1 MELEKLIAIGES
13 LGLKGDKLREF
24 IDEERDRLKTERDEE
39 RANRAKER
47 ALERE
52 EQDRIKKLERE
63 DQDRIRQIEREDQ
76 DRIRQIERDD
86 LERKQAIQADIEKG
100 KAMQLEI
107 QLQIERA
114 RQAQVEAGGGV
125 GGNHNNGHYRS
136 RAPKLPAF
144 NQDKDDIDAY
154 LHRFERYA
162 TSQGWNRNNEWA
174 TNLGALLQGDA
185 LFEYS
190 SLSPQEASDYDRVK
204 EAVLTAYNLT
214 AEGFRHKFRDVR
226 PIQGES
232 GSRFVTRLNNYL
244 HRWMELE
251 NTDDFESMQ
260 DLLLREQ
267 FMNCCTKDHATFLKE
282 RKPSNIKEMAQYADQ
297 YVEAHGGWQPGQNK
311 QEKGKSNSTGNQ
323 RPNSFRNSNPQKGKG
338 TSNNN
343 KSGSYSQKQQSGGTN
358 SEKGPFKCFLCQKTG
373 HYARDCRQRHTMA
386 FMTDV
391 FEAVVKKHTKTEE
404 TEEQCDTEG
413 EVLGACIVNPDPHL
427 DLASR
432 TGYLTLKCGHQL
444 PVLTAACSGQ
454 RNHMMPVQEGKIN
467 NHVVKVLRDSGCT
480 GVVVK
485 TKYVEPQQM
494 TGEVKTCML
503 IDGTVKQFPVATI
516 QVDTPYLVGTVTAV
530 CMKDPVYDLILGN
543 IPGVRD
549 PTDPNIDWGK
559 QQDIDPIQNPKVS
572 CKSVQNPQTNNKP
585 ETGAAV
591 ETRAQTK
598 AKEVKFKKLKVTTP
612 IGEEVTAD
620 KLIQKQQED
629 PSLLKIRQLAKTG
642 EKVSKKGNIH
652 SYVMIKDILYREF
665 QSPQVEY
672 GNMLRQVVVPAEYRK
687 HVMKLA
693 HESILGGHQGSKKTR
708 DKIMSNFVWPG
719 MQADITRHCQSCD
732 VCQRTIPK
740 GRVTKVPLG
749 SVPLMEEPFQRVAID
764 LVGPIKPTSERGH
777 RYILVLV
784 DYATR
789 YPEAVPMRNIDAESV
804 AEELMVMYS
813 RLGFP
818 KETLT
823 DQGSNFVSGVMKE
836 VSRLL
841 SIRRLTTTPYHAMC
855 NGLVEKFNGTLKAM
869 LKKMCEERPRDW
881 DRYISPLLFAYRET
895 PQDSTGFSPFE
906 LLYGRTVRGPM
917 MILKE
922 LWTGENEVSETK
934 TVYQYVLDLQDRLE
948 QTCQLAREELMK
960 SRARYKTYY
969 NKKAKVRD
977 MKVGDEVLLLLPTNH
992 NKLLMHW
999 KGPFP
1004 IVEKV
1009 NTMNYKID
1017 FGHRTKTFHANM
1029 LKKYNRRVEVNA
1041 AMVYHQP
1048 KSDIYQMVCTSVI
1061 EEEIQDEVSPS
1072 ELRSFTNDELLCIPP
1087 MKQKEHVSDVHIN
1100 PTLSKTNQTQVKQI
1114 LEEFRDVLTDI
1125 PGKTRLE
1132 EHVITVTD
1140 PTPIR
1145 SKPYPIPHAL
1155 RKDIQA
1161 EIKGMLRMGII
1172 SRSNSPYACPLLTVS
1187 KPDGSKRIVADM
1199 RKVNQITVFDA
1210 EPVPDQD
1217 EIFAQ
1222 LSDDK
1227 YFTKMDLSKGYWQ
1240 IPMSKKSKHLTA
1252 FVTHDGLY
1260 EYNMMPFGLVNA
1272 GATFSRAMRKLLEG
1286 LDGVHN
1292 YIDDI
1297 LIHTRTW
1304 EEHQQKVSEVFS
1316 RLREAKLTARPT
1328 KCFIGY
1334 NEVEFLGHIVG
1345 RGVVKPKPDKVLSIK
1360 QAERPKTK
1368 TQVRS
1373 FLGLAG
1379 YYRKFIPNFSDV
1391 AAPLTD
1397 CTKKGEPNVIRWGE
1411 TQEKSFQTLKGK
1423 LAMSPILQLPDLN
1436 KRFTLR
1442 TDASETGVGAILLQE
1457 IGGENFPVAYASKKL
1472 NKCQKN
1478 YSTMEREC
1486 LAVIWGIQRFEPYLY
1501 GKEFILE
1508 TDHQPLTCVRK
1519 SKVANGRIMRWALAL
1534 QPYRFVMKVIKGVDN
1549 VGADYLSRVEN
1560 EESSLLS

>member
-47 ALERE
+47 ALEREEQDRIRE

-652 SYVMIKDILYREF
+652 SYVM
-665 QSPQVEY
+665 
-672 GNMLRQVVVPAEYRK
+672 
-687 HVMKLA
+687 
-693 HESILGGHQGSKKTR
+693 
-708 DKIMSNFVWPG
+708 
-719 MQADITRHCQSCD
+719 
-732 VCQRTIPK
+732 
-740 GRVTKVPLG
+740 
-749 SVPLMEEPFQRVAID
+749 
-764 LVGPIKPTSERGH
+764 
-777 RYILVLV
+777 
-784 DYATR
+784 
-789 YPEAVPMRNIDAESV
+789 
-804 AEELMVMYS
+804 
-813 RLGFP
+813 
-818 KETLT
+818 
-823 DQGSNFVSGVMKE
+823 
-836 VSRLL
+836 
-841 SIRRLTTTPYHAMC
+841 
-855 NGLVEKFNGTLKAM
+855 
-869 LKKMCEERPRDW
+869 
-881 DRYISPLLFAYRET
+881 
-895 PQDSTGFSPFE
+895 
-906 LLYGRTVRGPM
+906 
-917 MILKE
+917 
-922 LWTGENEVSETK
+922 
-934 TVYQYVLDLQDRLE
+934 
-948 QTCQLAREELMK
+948 

-969 NKKAKVRD
+969 NKKARVRD